1 MMVTASLLYSL
12 LSLDVKTLA
21 PSFSTWEIVFARG
34 LVSFLLA
41 TLALTLT
48 TGRTKQDFLGTR
60 IRLLVVRGLLGGLNT
75 STAFLALTYL
85 NLSVAT
91 VIISTGP
98 ILTGI
103 LRGPCCNDSR
113 PLWPPFEY
121 TKGAATLM
129 CFAGVVTI
137 SSGGFLVPMD
147 NFWLGVACAL
157 AAAVLSALVNVTIHE
172 IREEKTLTITLYSMG
187 ACTLLALPG
196 LCIVLTS
203 STSTSMS
210 TSASE
215 KTWTIYN
222 LLRLGLTGVASF
234 SAQCF
239 KTRSLQMSEDLGV
252 INLRYLEILFCILWD
267 VAVLHSRLR
276 ATDVVGVALVLGG
289 CVVHTIAGIVLIK
302 KTPTTEQTSCES
314 PPRPSEDKA
323 PSLLI

>member
-21 PSFSTWEIVFARG
+21 PSFSAWEIVFARG

-41 TLALTLT
+41 VLALTFT

-60 IRLLVVRGLLGGLNT
+60 IRLLVVRGLLGGLST
-75 STAFLALTYL
+75 SAAFLALKYL

-91 VIISTGP
+91 VIVSTGP

-103 LRGPCCNDSR
+103 LRPCRRHHSHPL

-147 NFWLGVACAL
+147 NFWLGLACAL

-196 LCIVLTS
+196 MCIVLTS
-203 STSTSMS
+203 STSTSS
-210 TSASE
+210 TASTE
-215 KTWTIYN
+215 TWSIYN
-222 LLRLGLTGVASF
+222 LSRLGLTGVASF

-239 KTRSLQMSEDLGV
+239 KTRSLQISEDLSV

-276 ATDVVGVALVLGG
+276 ATNVVGVALVLGG
-289 CVVHTIAGIVLIK
+289 CVVHTIAGMFSLK
-302 KTPTTEQTSCES
+302 ETPTTE
-314 PPRPSEDKA
+314 
-323 PSLLI
+323 LIIPG